1 MTSLPWS
8 PVEELAQMRQEMQ
21 AAMRQVPGWPVP
33 VPWADDDQYFIP
45 AVDVVSRGED
55 LIFRLELP
63 GVDPT
68 QDVNVSVEGRKL
80 HVSGR
85 RHRDAE
91 QGTTAYYLQGMSY
104 GRFDRTFTLQEDV
117 DEKAITAE
125 YEDGVLE
132 VKVAGGARRST
143 TPKGMSIPVTMPEE
157 ATPQEPAASES
168 GSETVNETGSET
180 GSETESETSPE
191 AAAAR
196 VQIKTKA

>member
-1 MTSLPWS
+1 MTLPAWS
-8 PVEELAQMRQEMQ
+8 PIEELAQMRQEIHS
-21 AAMRQVPGWPVP
+21 AMRQAPGWPVLL
-33 VPWADDDQYFIP
+33 PWADDDQYFIP

-85 RHRDAE
+85 RHVDAE
-91 QGTTAYYLQGMSY
+91 QSETAYYFQGMSY
-104 GRFDRTFTLQEDV
+104 GRFDRTFTLQD
-117 DEKAITAE
+117 DINEKAITAE
-125 YEDGVLE
+125 YNNGVLE

-143 TPKGMSIPVTMPEE
+143 TPKGTSIPVKVPEE

-168 GSETVNETGSET
+168 GSETVNETRSET
-180 GSETESETSPE
+180 GSETESEASPE
-191 AAAAR
+191 AAPAR